1 MYDFH
6 RLCCSPPPLFGNAT
20 LCCLSSMYALQNN
33 EDVRQE
39 NLPMFISLTIFW
51 RVRTPFTFNWLRER
65 CQSSSVSSSV
75 GDCTKLVAFASYIF
89 TKSILYK
96 LRSHGAIAMASLL
109 QYLTIHL
116 FRLNWTF
123 KLFDTS
129 CSLRANWH
137 AICVRE
143 AHLYYEFGDFT
154 FKDCFYKNRYHFD
167 NLDNAIVTN
176 IYIL

>member
-1 MYDFH
+1 MQLHLLWKIINVNYKIPYNVHGCSPHGAINVRMYDFH

-96 LRSHGAIAMASLL
+96 LRSHGAIAWLHYCNIWQYICL
-109 QYLTIHL
+109 GWIGPLNYLTQ
-116 FRLNWTF
+116 
-123 KLFDTS
+123 
-129 CSLRANWH
+129 
-137 AICVRE
+137 V
-143 AHLYYEFGDFT
+143 AH
-154 FKDCFYKNRYHFD
+154 
-167 NLDNAIVTN
+167 
-176 IYIL
+176 